1 MAGNISNCLPA
12 WENIT
17 SDPYILDI
25 VKGLKI
31 PFIRI
36 PYQVCEP
43 FSIPFSETETEII
56 DAQIQEFLSKG
67 ILSVTETEQN
77 EYISNIFVRPKRN
90 GKYRMILNLRAF
102 NEFVEY
108 ERFKM
113 DSIHTCVALM
123 KEGCYMA
130 SLDLRDAYF
139 SVAIS
144 REYSTL
150 HSFGKKQN
158 INSILCQTDC
168 HVRVGS
174 LLDYLNRYSQ
184 SFGKVVMCLVDF

>member
-1 MAGNISNCLPA
+1 MAPASNTSFQAGEEECLEERQSSEERERLKPSVSDIKFDNTVFVAGNISNCLPA

-43 FSIPFSETETEII
+43 FSIPFSESETEII
-56 DAQIQEFLSKG
+56 DDQIQKFLSKG

-90 GKYRMILNLRAF
+90 GKFRMILNLRAF

-123 KEGCYMA
+123 K
-130 SLDLRDAYF
+130 
-139 SVAIS
+139 
-144 REYSTL
+144 
-150 HSFGKKQN
+150 
-158 INSILCQTDC
+158 
-168 HVRVGS
+168 
-174 LLDYLNRYSQ
+174 
-184 SFGKVVMCLVDF
+184 